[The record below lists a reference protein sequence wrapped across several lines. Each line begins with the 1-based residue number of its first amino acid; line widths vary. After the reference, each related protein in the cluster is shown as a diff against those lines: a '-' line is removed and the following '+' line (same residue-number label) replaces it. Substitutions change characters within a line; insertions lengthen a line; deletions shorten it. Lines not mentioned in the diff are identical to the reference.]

1 MNRTK
6 NLFLKLKNLR
16 PDYAVIP
23 IASMLILNAVVFWG
37 TRLITN
43 KMTHYDLSGVMDYHI
58 PFIPVFIIP
67 YVLAFVQW
75 IVGYIVIARQG
86 KEYCKRVMGGEMLA
100 KLIVGIIFLTFPTM
114 MLRGEVTGSDVFSQ
128 AVALLYIIDAPT
140 NLFPSIHCLESYI
153 CMKSALEMKDVDRR
167 YRISMVI
174 MSILVF
180 MSTVFIKQHVIL
192 DLFGAV
198 IVAEAGRL
206 IMEFLH
212 ANRFVISEKRGKMI

>member
-1 MNRTK
+1 MNRIK
-6 NLFLKLKNLR
+6 NIFLKLKKLI
-16 PDYAVIP
+16 PDYAVMP

-37 TRLITN
+37 TRLITDN
-43 KMTHYDLSGVMDYHI
+43 MTHYDLSGVMDYHI
-58 PFIPVFIIP
+58 PFVPVFIIP
-67 YVLAFVQW
+67 YLLAFVQW

-86 KEYCKRVMGGEMLA
+86 KDYCERVMGGEMIS
-100 KLIVGIIFLTFPTM
+100 KLFVGAIFLLYPTM

-128 AVALLYIIDAPT
+128 AVALLYRMDAPT

-153 CMKSALEMKDVDRR
+153 CMKSALEMKDVGNR
-167 YRISMVI
+167 YRFAMVI

-192 DLFGAV
+192 DFFGAV

-206 IMEFLH
+206 IMDFLH
-212 ANRFVISEKRGKMI
+212 ANRSVIFEKRGKMI

>member
-6 NLFLKLKNLR
+6 NLFLKLKNLI

-37 TRLITN
+37 TRLITD

-58 PFIPVFIIP
+58 PFIPAFIIP

-75 IVGYIVIARQG
+75 IVGYLVIARQG
-86 KEYCKRVMGGEMLA
+86 KEYCDKVMGGEMIA
-100 KLIVGIIFLTFPTM
+100 KLIVGIIFLAFPTI

-128 AVALLYIIDAPT
+128 AMALLYKVDAPT

-180 MSTVFIKQHVIL
+180 LSTVFIKQHVIL
-192 DLFGAV
+192 DCFGAV

>member
-6 NLFLKLKNLR
+6 NIFLKLRNLI
-16 PDYAVIP
+16 PDYAVLP
-23 IASMLILNAVVFWG
+23 IASMLFLNAVAFWG
-37 TRLITN
+37 TRLITD

-75 IVGYIVIARQG
+75 IVGYLVIARQG
-86 KEYCKRVMGGEMLA
+86 KEYCDKVMGGEMIA
-100 KLIVGIIFLTFPTM
+100 KLIAGIIFIAFPTT

-128 AVALLYIIDAPT
+128 AVALLYKVDAPT

-153 CMKSALEMKDVDRR
+153 CMTSALEMTDVDGR
-167 YRISMVI
+167 YRISMVV

-180 MSTVFIKQHVIL
+180 LSTVFIKQHVIL
-192 DLFGAV
+192 DSFGAV

>member
-6 NLFLKLKNLR
+6 NIFLKLRNLI
-16 PDYAVIP
+16 PDYAVLP
-23 IASMLILNAVVFWG
+23 IASMLILNAVAFWG
-37 TRLITN
+37 TRLITD

-75 IVGYIVIARQG
+75 IVGYLVIARQG
-86 KEYCKRVMGGEMLA
+86 KEYCDKVMGGEMIA
-100 KLIVGIIFLTFPTM
+100 KLIVGIIFIAFPTI

-128 AVALLYIIDAPT
+128 AVALLYKVDAPT

-153 CMKSALEMKDVDRR
+153 CMKSALEMKDVDGR
-167 YRISMVI
+167 YRISMVV

-180 MSTVFIKQHVIL
+180 LSTVFIKQHVIL
-192 DLFGAV
+192 DFFGAV

>member
-1 MNRTK
+1 
-6 NLFLKLKNLR
+6 
-16 PDYAVIP
+16 
-23 IASMLILNAVVFWG
+23 MLILNAVVFWG
-37 TRLITN
+37 TRLITD

-128 AVALLYIIDAPT
+128 AVAHLYRIDAPT

-192 DLFGAV
+192 DFFGAV
-198 IVAEAGRL
+198 IVAEVGRL

-212 ANRFVISEKRGKMI
+212 ANRCVIIPKVSPWT

>member
-1 MNRTK
+1 MNRIK
-6 NLFLKLKNLR
+6 NLFLKLKNLI

-23 IASMLILNAVVFWG
+23 IISMLILNAVVFWG
-37 TRLITN
+37 TRHITD

-58 PFIPVFIIP
+58 PFIPIFIIP
-67 YVLAFVQW
+67 YMLAFIQW

-86 KEYCKRVMGGEMLA
+86 KEYCDKVMGGEMIA
-100 KLIVGIIFLTFPTM
+100 KLIVGIIFLAFPTI
-114 MLRGEVTGSDVFSQ
+114 MLREEITGSGVFSQ
-128 AVALLYIIDAPT
+128 AVVLLYRLDAPT

-153 CMKSALEMKDVDRR
+153 CMKSALEMKDVDNR
-167 YRISMVI
+167 YRFAMVI

-192 DLFGAV
+192 DFFGAV

-206 IMEFLH
+206 IMEFLY
-212 ANRFVISEKRGKMI
+212 ANRCDIFEKRGKMI